1 MPSAWQAGDVG
12 STKSEERRKNVKLF
26 FLYLLSHALIYAFG
40 MVAFHLLEGWDMG
53 DAAYFCF
60 VVLSTC
66 GFGDFTPKTFWG
78 RAFFI
83 LYATV
88 CIPILVFNLAKMA
101 HVVFSGAKLF
111 RRKVLCGKHMEG
123 KGCRVG
129 CYNYWVS
136 PEDRLGLNMTCMMTV
151 LAVASPLISY
161 IEVHP
166 FSFLQRGLPRCQSAC

>member
-60 VVLSTC
+60 VVLGTC

-78 RAFFI
+78 RA
-83 LYATV
+83 V
-88 CIPILVFNLAKMA
+88 PEKGSVWQA
-101 HVVFSGAKLF
+101 HGGKRLS
-111 RRKVLCGKHMEG
+111 RRL
-123 KGCRVG
+123 
-129 CYNYWVS
+129 
-136 PEDRLGLNMTCMMTV
+136 L
-151 LAVASPLISY
+151 
-161 IEVHP
+161 
-166 FSFLQRGLPRCQSAC
+166 